1 MVQAKRIIVIE
12 DHDDQRAIAAVFLE
26 HFGFEVDTAASAG
39 EGLRLA
45 RERPPD
51 LVVLD
56 LMMPDVDGPA
66 AFEQLRMHP
75 ATATVPVVAF
85 SGYTDLFAGRLQ
97 GYAAVLPKT
106 AGLEKLLAV
115 VRETLGVEGAPAVG

>member
-1 MVQAKRIIVIE
+1 MTQSKRILVIE

-26 HFGFEVDTAASAG
+26 HFGFVVDTAASADA
-39 EGLRLA
+39 GLELA
-45 RERPPD
+45 RAQRPD

-56 LMMPDVDGPA
+56 LMMPDVDGPT
-66 AFEQLRMHP
+66 AFERLRADP
-75 ATATVPVVAF
+75 ATAGVPVVAF
-85 SGYTDLFAGRLQ
+85 SGYTDLFAGRLT

-115 VRETLGVEGAPAVG
+115 VRDVLGAEGAPASS